1 MTEDH
6 EAVVASGRRE
16 DRGDQSLLVLERTF
30 RAPAVDVWAAVTEP
44 ERLERWIGTWTGDP
58 ASGSVLVRMTAEGE
72 DAPPEVFTIDEC
84 DPPRRLVVT
93 STPPGSDAEWHVE
106 VDLSESAGVTTLTFR
121 QSMPD
126 ADLATSVGPGWEYYL
141 DRLVAVE
148 TGRDVAS
155 VDFDLYLRRMSGH
168 YTELFAD
175 LGHAR

>member
-1 MTEDH
+1 MTEDQ
-6 EAVVASGRRE
+6 EAIVASGRRE

-44 ERLERWIGTWTGDP
+44 QRLERWIGTWTGDP

-72 DAPPEVFTIDEC
+72 DARPEVFTIDEC

-93 STPPGSDAEWHVE
+93 STPPGSDAEWRLE
-106 VDLSESAGVTTLTFR
+106 VDLSESAGATTLTFR

-141 DRLVAVE
+141 DRLVAAE
-148 TGRDVAS
+148 TGGDVAS
-155 VDFDLYLRRMSGH
+155 VDFELYLRRMSEH
-168 YTELFAD
+168 YTRLFAD
-175 LGHAR
+175 LREGS